1 MLRFYPVVA
10 GVVLLASAGRAGAQS
25 PQNQPPRE
33 LPPLGAMVTV
43 TPLGLL
49 PTASN
54 LFALVDTVVPDAIAD
69 RIDAG
74 GTAAGSPSRIGAHGS
89 TWTQS
94 VFRVGDADITS
105 LSGSGTPLLMPGI
118 EVWDSVDVAT
128 GLMPVD
134 VSAPGMAVTLMPRRP
149 TSSWTRSLELTGA
162 PTFFTGGS
170 ATASPP
176 SITRLDSFGRA
187 NLFMTGPLAAD
198 RAGVLLS
205 ANWIRSSYFERDNP
219 AKLDAHLASAFVN
232 ITGSPSASDEVRAIG
247 WVQGTRDA
255 APNHF
260 VLQRPEAAQRQTG
273 VHVQGA
279 WERRIGDEGGLRA
292 FASFTGSQRTSD
304 LEPPRSV
311 IVERLDDG
319 PVDALLQPGVGTD
332 RTWSTGLRLF
342 RTNSTHR
349 FLAGLDVAGGSTS
362 MQSVFAGRVG
372 ELVNGLTAR
381 VWDFT
386 DPIGVS
392 AWRQRSFALF
402 AGDTI
407 AAGSR
412 ITLNGGLRFENI
424 GGSADAHDATIGWSS
439 LLPRAGI
446 HWAML
451 NFWRLSSF
459 GQYGRYAHRLPLG
472 DLAFGDPTAPTATVA
487 RWTGPATAAGL
498 AAFPASPTVQ
508 RLGPGSGGVAGFSSI
523 DPSLKRPTMDELV
536 VGFEA
541 RPRANTFLRIAAI
554 GRLDHDF
561 IGVVNVG
568 VPFSTYIHV
577 TVPDHGIDTVGSSD
591 DQNLLFYN
599 RAPST
604 FGADR
609 YLLTN
614 PAEHKGSF
622 VGADMIGI
630 VRRQRYFFLWGLTAG
645 RSEGLAANRGFL
657 ANENDTSI
665 PGEVFVNP
673 NARTFAQGR
682 VFTERGYTIKLASS
696 YQFANDLSF
705 GVIGRY
711 QDGQHF
717 ARLVVLDGLNQG
729 AEAARAFRNGRT
741 RFTFTMTVDARLQ
754 KSFAVGKRRLTAM
767 LDAYNV
773 FNQFLQ
779 IEEVAV
785 SGPLSRTTS
794 AIQPPIAV
802 HIGLRIPL

>member
-1 MLRFYPVVA
+1 
-10 GVVLLASAGRAGAQS
+10 
-25 PQNQPPRE
+25 
-33 LPPLGAMVTV
+33 
-43 TPLGLL
+43 
-49 PTASN
+49 
-54 LFALVDTVVPDAIAD
+54 
-69 RIDAG
+69 
-74 GTAAGSPSRIGAHGS
+74 
-89 TWTQS
+89 
-94 VFRVGDADITS
+94 
-105 LSGSGTPLLMPGI
+105 
-118 EVWDSVDVAT
+118 
-128 GLMPVD
+128 
-134 VSAPGMAVTLMPRRP
+134 
-149 TSSWTRSLELTGA
+149 
-162 PTFFTGGS
+162 
-170 ATASPP
+170 
-176 SITRLDSFGRA
+176 
-187 NLFMTGPLAAD
+187 
-198 RAGVLLS
+198 
-205 ANWIRSSYFERDNP
+205 
-219 AKLDAHLASAFVN
+219 
-232 ITGSPSASDEVRAIG
+232 
-247 WVQGTRDA
+247 
-255 APNHF
+255 
-260 VLQRPEAAQRQTG
+260 
-273 VHVQGA
+273 
-279 WERRIGDEGGLRA
+279 
-292 FASFTGSQRTSD
+292 
-304 LEPPRSV
+304 
-311 IVERLDDG
+311 
-319 PVDALLQPGVGTD
+319 
-332 RTWSTGLRLF
+332 
-342 RTNSTHR
+342 
-349 FLAGLDVAGGSTS
+349 
-362 MQSVFAGRVG
+362 
-372 ELVNGLTAR
+372 
-381 VWDFT
+381 
-386 DPIGVS
+386 
-392 AWRQRSFALF
+392 
-402 AGDTI
+402 
-407 AAGSR
+407 
-412 ITLNGGLRFENI
+412 
-424 GGSADAHDATIGWSS
+424 
-439 LLPRAGI
+439 
-446 HWAML
+446 
-451 NFWRLSSF
+451 
-459 GQYGRYAHRLPLG
+459 
-472 DLAFGDPTAPTATVA
+472 
-487 RWTGPATAAGL
+487 
-498 AAFPASPTVQ
+498 
-508 RLGPGSGGVAGFSSI
+508 
-523 DPSLKRPTMDELV
+523 
-536 VGFEA
+536 
-541 RPRANTFLRIAAI
+541 
-554 GRLDHDF
+554 
-561 IGVVNVG
+561 